1 MKKLLTSTWMIV
13 LLSGVVYLGATVAFW
28 KTPVVHARE
37 IPDESKTAQAVTTG
51 PSWEFTNPEAD
62 QLMAEI
68 KAEKKSLEKKES
80 DLNDLS
86 VRLQS
91 ERAELNLVTQSVQSM
106 QSNFDENVLHIKDDE
121 TINLKKLGKVYA
133 AMSPE
138 GAAAIFAELD
148 DAAIVKIMM
157 FMKEAET
164 GAILDSLA
172 KKSEPS
178 AKRAAALSERIRLV
192 SHRPNTPAK

>member
-13 LLSGVVYLGATVAFW
+13 LLSGVIYLGATVAFW
-28 KTPVVHARE
+28 KTPVVRARE
-37 IPDESKTAQAVTTG
+37 VPDDAKPQAVTTG

-106 QSNFDENVLHIKDDE
+106 QSNFDQNVLHIKDDE
-121 TINLKKLGKVYA
+121 TINLKKLAKVYA

-138 GAAAIFAELD
+138 GAAAVFAELD

-157 FMKEAET
+157 FMKEGET

-172 KKSEPS
+172 KKGGPS

-192 SHRPNTPAK
+192 SHRPNTSAK